1 MRPRQ
6 FVDGWSIGP
15 RERWEERHGG
25 GHRTEPGEGHPRPT
39 GARPPQTGDGGAT
52 APQGHPPRQKGSLE
66 AEDGQRVSDPYERH
80 HSWGHD
86 RTGGLKQTDQ
96 QLHSGQGQTSEPRT
110 NFHTHLNEQDR
121 SSSNTHDNRSSSEL
135 GTGGYRP

>member
-1 MRPRQ
+1 
-6 FVDGWSIGP
+6 
-15 RERWEERHGG
+15 
-25 GHRTEPGEGHPRPT
+25 
-39 GARPPQTGDGGAT
+39 
-52 APQGHPPRQKGSLE
+52 LE

-96 QLHSGQGQTSEPRT
+96 QLHNGQGQASEPRT

-121 SSSNTHDNRSSSEL
+121 SSSNTHDSKSSSEL